1 MSRYQRPL
9 QYRLICTTAATSS
22 GSAKKDPISILKKE
36 RAQNLTIAKRR
47 IGYTPV
53 VVAKFIENTDLV
65 GMPGE
70 QCELLLRGDLGIPT
84 KEEVDSI
91 IYALLLMRLIYH
103 KAAIERIIL

>member
-1 MSRYQRPL
+1 MTPP
-9 QYRLICTTAATSS
+9 TAGSS
-22 GSAKKDPISILKKE
+22 SAKKEPISILKKE

-53 VVAKFIENTDLV
+53 EVARFIERTDLV

-84 KEEVDSI
+84 KEEVI
-91 IYALLLMRLIYH
+91 KWTPIYSLIHSLYS
-103 KAAIERIIL
+103 

>member
-1 MSRYQRPL
+1 MTPP
-9 QYRLICTTAATSS
+9 TAGSS
-22 GSAKKDPISILKKE
+22 SAKKEPISILKKE

-53 VVAKFIENTDLV
+53 EVARFIERTDLV

-84 KEEVDSI
+84 KEEVIKWTPTYS
-91 IYALLLMRLIYH
+91 LIHSLYS
-103 KAAIERIIL
+103 

>member
-1 MSRYQRPL
+1 MKCP
-9 QYRLICTTAATSS
+9 IAAANDNTV
-22 GSAKKDPISILKKE
+22 KKDPICILKKE

-53 VVAKFIENTDLV
+53 KVAKFIENTDLV

-84 KEEVDSI
+84 KEEVTT
-91 IYALLLMRLIYH
+91 LINVQCTLYYCP
-103 KAAIERIIL
+103 IVIS

>member
-1 MSRYQRPL
+1 MTPP
-9 QYRLICTTAATSS
+9 TAGSS
-22 GSAKKDPISILKKE
+22 SAKKEPISILKKE

-53 VVAKFIENTDLV
+53 EVARFIERTDLV

-84 KEEVDSI
+84 KEEVI
-91 IYALLLMRLIYH
+91 KWTPI
-103 KAAIERIIL
+103 